1 MLAGEPVDANGFGEA
16 TTATPDNENKG
27 NLADR
32 IRALQTR
39 ASRVQQP
46 N

>member
-1 MLAGEPVDANGFGEA
+1 MLAGEPVDANGIGEA
-16 TTATPDNENKG
+16 KTATQDNENQG

>member
-1 MLAGEPVDANGFGEA
+1 MPMPA
-16 TTATPDNENKG
+16 TGIEVQVAAQAPAEG

-39 ASRVQQP
+39 ASRIP
-46 N
+46 HPDEPTRN

>member
-1 MLAGEPVDANGFGEA
+1 VRGRTSAQESTNVEASSAN
-16 TTATPDNENKG
+16 G

-32 IRALQTR
+32 IRALQTH
-39 ASRVQQP
+39 ASRVTQNDKP